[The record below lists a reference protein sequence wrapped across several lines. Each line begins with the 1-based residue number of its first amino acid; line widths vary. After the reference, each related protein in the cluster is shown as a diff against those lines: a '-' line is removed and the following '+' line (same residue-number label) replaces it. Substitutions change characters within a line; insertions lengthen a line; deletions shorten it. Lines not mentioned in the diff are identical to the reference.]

1 MDSINR
7 DVEPVLEL
15 TPEERAFIAQTL
27 LSVQLHGRSEALR
40 RAIMLIDSIIG
51 KLEEQKEG
59 LSESQT

>member
-1 MDSINR
+1 MDTINR

-15 TPEERAFIAQTL
+15 TPEERAFIAQIL
-27 LSVQLHGRSEALR
+27 LSVQLRGRSEALR

-59 LSESQT
+59 LSES

>member
-27 LSVQLHGRSEALR
+27 LSVQLRGRSEALR

>member
-27 LSVQLHGRSEALR
+27 LSVQLRGRSEALR

-59 LSESQT
+59 LSES